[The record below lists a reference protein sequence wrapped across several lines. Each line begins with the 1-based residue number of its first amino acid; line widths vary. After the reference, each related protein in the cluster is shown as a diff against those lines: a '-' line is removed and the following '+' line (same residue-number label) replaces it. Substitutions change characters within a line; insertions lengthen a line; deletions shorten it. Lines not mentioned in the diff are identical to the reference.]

1 MRTVRLEDAE
11 NCVCCHDITKIVPG
25 EFKGRAFKKGHIIT
39 KADIFELRKLG
50 KEHIFIWEEV
60 DGKVHENDAAVR
72 IANAVKGKGLG
83 CSAPAEGKIML
94 TAQYDGMCM
103 INEEVLLQVN
113 MVKDVM
119 VATRSNLKLV
129 KKGDTVAGLRAIPL
143 TIDEALLQQVEALC
157 KDVEMIAVKPMQAL
171 KVGVVTTG
179 NEVYSGL
186 IQDKFGPFL
195 RVKLAEYGCEL
206 MEQQFL
212 PDDSSKIAQAIRD
225 MADKGA
231 QLILTTGGM
240 SVDPDDVTPKGIRE
254 SGTTIVSYGT
264 PVLPGAMLMVGY
276 LGEIPVLGLPGGVM
290 YSKVSALDILL
301 PFIITD
307 EKITKEQIAKFG
319 LGGLCLQC
327 PVCHYP
333 ICPFGTGA

>member
-1 MRTVRLEDAE
+1 MRTVRIEDAE

-25 EFKGRAFKKGHIIT
+25 EFKGRAFEKGHVIT

-50 KEHIFIWEEV
+50 KEHIYIWEEQP
-60 DGKVHENDAAVR
+60 GKVHENEAAIR
-72 IANAVKGKGLG
+72 IADAVKGKGLA
-83 CSAPAEGKIML
+83 CSSPSEGKIML

-103 INEEVLLQVN
+103 IDEEALMQVN
-113 MVKDVM
+113 MIKDVM

-143 TIDEALLQQVEALC
+143 VIDEEILKQVEESC
-157 KDVEMIAVKPMQAL
+157 QGIEMIAIKPMKSL

-212 PDDSSKIAQAIRD
+212 PDDSVQIAQAIRD

-231 QLILTTGGM
+231 GLILTTGGM
-240 SVDPDDVTPKGIRE
+240 SVDPDDVTPKGIRD
-254 SGTTIVSYGT
+254 SGTSIVSYGT
-264 PVLPGAMLMVGY
+264 PVLPGAMLLVGY

-301 PFIITD
+301 PFIVTD

-319 LGGLCLQC
+319 LGGLCLHC

>member
-25 EFKGRAFKKGHIIT
+25 EFKGRAFEKGHVIT
-39 KADIFELRKLG
+39 KADISELRKLG
-50 KEHIFIWEEV
+50 KEHIYIWEEQP
-60 DGKVHENDAAVR
+60 GKVHENDAAVR
-72 IANAVKGKGLG
+72 IANAVKGKGIN

-94 TAQYDGMCM
+94 TAQYDGMCI
-103 INEEVLLQVN
+103 INEKMLVQIN

-143 TIDEALLQQVEALC
+143 TIDDILLEQVEELC
-157 KDVEMIAVKPMQAL
+157 KGAELITVKPLRPL

-195 RVKLAEYGCEL
+195 RSKLAEYGCEL

-212 PDDSSKIAQAIRD
+212 PDDSEKIAWSIRE

-231 QLILTTGGM
+231 ELILTTGGM

-254 SGTTIVSYGT
+254 SGTTIISYGT
-264 PVLPGAMLMVGY
+264 PVLPGAMMLVGY
-276 LGEIPVLGLPGGVM
+276 LDQIPVLGLPGGVM

-307 EKITKEQIAKFG
+307 EKITKEQIAKLG
-319 LGGLCLQC
+319 LGGLCLHC
-327 PVCHYP
+327 SVCHFP